1 MYHFTDYNPYNT
13 NIEDISKTITDYTN
27 NKINNTIN
35 NTIKALANSS
45 MEELYLL
52 HQETTNEDLKRL
64 IERIVI

>member
-1 MYHFTDYNPYNT
+1 MYYFTDYNPYNT

-27 NKINNTIN
+27 NKVN